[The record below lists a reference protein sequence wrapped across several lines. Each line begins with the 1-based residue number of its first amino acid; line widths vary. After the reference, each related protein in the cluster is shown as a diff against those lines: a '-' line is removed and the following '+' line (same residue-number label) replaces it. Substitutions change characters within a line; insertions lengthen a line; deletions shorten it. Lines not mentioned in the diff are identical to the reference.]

1 MSIITSSGNS
11 IPIDLE
17 DEEIM
22 NHVFDR
28 SSCAKIIINQIN
40 NDRMYDPFLKDKK
53 DLVILDIGANVGL
66 LHYTH
71 KTLHLKLFQLSQHLH
86 IRIYL
91 KRFVENTKMWNL
103 LKLPSRIKMKM

>member
-28 SSCAKIIINQIN
+28 TSCAKIIINQIN
-40 NDRMYDPFLKDKK
+40 NQLCDKK
-53 DLVILDIGANVGL
+53 
-66 LHYTH
+66 
-71 KTLHLKLFQLSQHLH
+71 LK
-86 IRIYL
+86 
-91 KRFVENTKMWNL
+91 K
-103 LKLPSRIKMKM
+103 